1 MKAAFVLRTEASADL
16 TAPFSGYIDTV
27 LVSVGDIV
35 KEGQLLATLDRR
47 ELVMQKTELR
57 AERDRSLSDA
67 RRYEAEGDLSQMK
80 LSQLSVEQADAKLQ
94 VLDYR
99 LARTE
104 IRAPFDGVIV
114 EGDLKERLSSPTQ
127 VGEVLM
133 RLVEIKDT
141 YAELQVDE
149 RDIHFLTQGMD
160 GEMAFT
166 SRPQEKFGV
175 LLAQYEPVAVIKET
189 GTYFRVRVNV
199 RETPEDWWR
208 PGMSGVCKIDIR
220 ERSIAWVYLHRT
232 WEFVRMKLWF

>member
-1 MKAAFVLRTEASADL
+1 
-16 TAPFSGYIDTV
+16 
-27 LVSVGDIV
+27 
-35 KEGQLLATLDRR
+35 
-47 ELVMQKTELR
+47 
-57 AERDRSLSDA
+57 
-67 RRYEAEGDLSQMK
+67 
-80 LSQLSVEQADAKLQ
+80 
-94 VLDYR
+94 
-99 LARTE
+99 
-104 IRAPFDGVIV
+104 
-114 EGDLKERLSSPTQ
+114 
-127 VGEVLM
+127 
-133 RLVEIKDT
+133 
-141 YAELQVDE
+141 
-149 RDIHFLTQGMD
+149 MD